1 MICQECKQRP
11 ATLHFTKVVNG
22 EKTEIHICDTCAQH
36 KGDMFL
42 SSGNPGF
49 SIHNLLAGLLN
60 TEQSFADKKVNAF
73 SQKPMPQCSKC
84 GMTYQQFTKIGKF
97 GCSHCYKEF
106 KAQLES
112 ILKRVH
118 GGNTL
123 HKGKIPKRMGGNIH
137 LRKELDEL
145 KQMLQKHIQ
154 QEEFEQAAEMRDRIR
169 IIEKQLSAHRE
180 EE

>member
-1 MICQECKQRP
+1 MICQECKQRL

-22 EKTEIHICDTCAQH
+22 EKSEIHICEHCAQH

-42 SSGNPGF
+42 SENPGF

-60 TEQSFADKKVNAF
+60 IDQPFAGKQASAF
-73 SQKPMPQCSKC
+73 SQEQVLQCPKC
-84 GMTYQQFTKIGKF
+84 NMTYQQFAKIGRF

-106 KAQLES
+106 ESQLDP
-112 ILKRVH
+112 ILKRIH
-118 GGNTL
+118 GGNTV

-154 QEEFEQAAEMRDRIR
+154 QEEFELAAETRDKIKS
-169 IIEKQLSAHRE
+169 IEKQLAHRE